1 MMDSTTRAAVSLVR
15 CDSYDHAPLR
25 AAATAAL
32 EPLGGIAAFVRP
44 GMRVLLKPNLLS
56 AKDPARAIT
65 THPHLVETVAGL
77 VREAGG
83 TPCVGDSPG
92 GAVRGIQRVW
102 DNTRMSEAAE
112 RAGLEL
118 VNFEAA
124 GSEEIDAGGYRFYIA
139 RPVLEADLVLNLAKL
154 KTHSLT
160 LMTGAVKNLF
170 GVIPGFR
177 KSEMHK
183 RYPKPAPFAAMLVE
197 LYRLVAP
204 ALSIVDAVVAME
216 GNGPSSGEP
225 RHVGLLALGTD
236 AVAVDAVLADVIGF
250 RPGQVDTTRIAA
262 RTGAG
267 IGDLD
272 RIDVRGDAAGTRIE
286 GFSLPSNL
294 KIRLVPGVL
303 ARLVAPLV
311 WLRLEIDSGQCT
323 GCSMC
328 FNSCPVKAI
337 VPDGDRYRVVHER
350 CVQCMCCHE
359 LCPEQAVGIRLSR
372 LARWIA

>member
-1 MMDSTTRAAVSLVR
+1 MMESTTRAAVSLFR
-15 CDSYDHAPLR
+15 CGSYDHAALR
-25 AAATAAL
+25 AAVTAAL
-32 EPLGGIAAFVRP
+32 EPLGGISSFVRP

-65 THPHLVETVAGL
+65 THPHLVETVAAL

-83 TPCVGDSPG
+83 SPFVGDSPG
-92 GAVRGIQRVW
+92 GAIRGIQRVW
-102 DNTRMSEAAE
+102 DNTLMSEMAA

-118 VNFEAA
+118 VNFEAS
-124 GSEEIDAGGYRFYIA
+124 GSEEIVAGGYRFYIA
-139 RPVLEADLVLNLAKL
+139 RPVLEADLVINLAKL

-160 LMTGAVKNLF
+160 LMTGAVKNVF

-183 RYPKPAPFAAMLVE
+183 LYPKPAPFAAMLVE
-197 LYRLVAP
+197 LYRLIAP

-216 GNGPSSGEP
+216 GNGPSSGDP
-225 RHVGLLALGTD
+225 LRTGLVAAGTD
-236 AVAVDAVLADVIGF
+236 AVAIDAVLAEAIGF

-262 RTGAG
+262 AIGAG
-267 IGDLD
+267 VGELE
-272 RIDVRGDAAGTRIE
+272 RIDVTGDAAGTRIG

-294 KIRLVPGVL
+294 KIRLVPGAL

-311 WLRLEIDSGQCT
+311 WLKLEIDRDRCT
-323 GCSMC
+323 GCAMC

-337 VPDGDRYRVVHER
+337 VPDGGRYRVVHKR

-359 LCPEQAVGIRLSR
+359 LCPEKAVEIRLSR

>member
-1 MMDSTTRAAVSLVR
+1 MDSTTRAAASLVR

-25 AAATAAL
+25 EAVTAAL
-32 EPLGGIAAFVRP
+32 EPFGGIAAFVRP

-65 THPHLVETVAGL
+65 THPHLVETVAAL
-77 VREAGG
+77 VRESGG
-83 TPCVGDSPG
+83 MPLVGDSPG
-92 GAVRGIQRVW
+92 GAIRGIQRVW
-102 DNTRMSEAAE
+102 DNTLMSEMAA

-118 VNFEAA
+118 VNFEAS
-124 GSEEIDAGGYRFYIA
+124 GSEEIEAGGYRFYIA
-139 RPVLEADLVLNLAKL
+139 RPVLEADLVINLAKL

-160 LMTGAVKNLF
+160 LMTGAVKNVF

-183 RYPKPAPFAAMLVE
+183 LYPKPAPFAAMLVE
-197 LYRLVAP
+197 LYRRVAP

-225 RHVGLLALGTD
+225 HHTGLVAAGTD
-236 AVAVDAVLADVIGF
+236 AVAIDAVLAEAIGF
-250 RPGQVDTTRIAA
+250 RPGQVDTTRIASQ
-262 RTGAG
+262 TGAG
-267 IGDLD
+267 VGDLE
-272 RIDVRGDAAGTRIE
+272 RIDVAGDAAGTRIE

-294 KIRLVPGVL
+294 KIRLVPSGL
-303 ARLVAPLV
+303 ARLIAPLV
-311 WLRLEIDSGQCT
+311 WLRLEIDRDRCT
-323 GCSMC
+323 GCAMC
-328 FNSCPVKAI
+328 FNSCPVKTI
-337 VPDGDRYRVVHER
+337 VPDGDRYRVVHDR

-359 LCPEQAVGIRLSR
+359 LCPEKAVEIRLSR

>member
-1 MMDSTTRAAVSLVR
+1 MDPTTRAAVSLVR
-15 CDSYDHAPLR
+15 CDSYDDAPLR
-25 AAATAAL
+25 AALAATL
-32 EPLGGIAAFVRP
+32 EPFGGIAAFVRP

-56 AKDPARAIT
+56 AKAPPRAVT
-65 THPHLVETVAGL
+65 THPHLVEAVAAM

-83 TPCVGDSPG
+83 EPVVGDSPG
-92 GAVRGIQRVW
+92 GAIRGIQRVW
-102 DNTRMSEAAE
+102 DNTLMSEMAA

-118 VNFEAA
+118 VNFEAS
-124 GSEEIDAGGYRFYIA
+124 GSTAIDAGPYRFYVA
-139 RPVLEADLVLNLAKL
+139 RPVLEADLVINLAKL

-160 LMTGAVKNLF
+160 LMTGAVKNVF

-183 RYPKPAPFAAMLVE
+183 LYPKPAPFAAMLVE
-197 LYRLVAP
+197 LYRRIAP

-225 RHVGLLALGTD
+225 RRIELLAAGTD
-236 AVAVDAVLADVIGF
+236 AVAVDAVLARAIGF

-262 RTGAG
+262 QTGAG

-272 RIDVRGDAAGTRIE
+272 RIDVMGDAAGARIE

-294 KIRLVPGVL
+294 KIRLVPGAL

-311 WLRLEIDSGQCT
+311 WLRLSIDTDRCT
-323 GCSMC
+323 GCAMC
-328 FNSCPVKAI
+328 FSSCPVKAI
-337 VPDGDRYRVVHER
+337 VPDGEQYRVVHER

-359 LCPEQAVGIRLSR
+359 LCPEKAVGIELSR
-372 LARWIA
+372 LARWIS